1 MIKVS
6 LQTKIIAPKDSAVK
20 FHGEYLGIFF
30 TYFMGVIIV
39 LDPFV
44 ISVTN
49 KSAVLNT
56 NIDLLTVKQ

>member
-1 MIKVS
+1 MKPS

-30 TYFMGVIIV
+30 TYFMGVIIDS
-39 LDPFV
+39 DPFV

-49 KSAVLNT
+49 KSEVLHN